1 MVFENLNRAIQSCRF
16 QLACHC
22 FFSEKVSVGAEI
34 FAVVFFKIY
43 KWLKKFQCALS
54 GAGRRN
60 RQKPLLLYK
69 PLSATT
75 YLQEINTVS

>member
-43 KWLKKFQCALS
+43 KWLKKFQCAYRVP
-54 GAGRRN
+54 AGETGKSPYCFTN
-60 RQKPLLLYK
+60 LLVPLPICRK
-69 PLSATT
+69 
-75 YLQEINTVS
+75 